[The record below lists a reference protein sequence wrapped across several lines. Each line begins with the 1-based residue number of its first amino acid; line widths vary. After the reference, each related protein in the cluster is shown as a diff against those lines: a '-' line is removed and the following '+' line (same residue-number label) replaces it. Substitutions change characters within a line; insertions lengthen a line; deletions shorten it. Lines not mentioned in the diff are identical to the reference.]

1 MNVKSFGVLPTGQ
14 QAHLYT
20 IRCGGLEA
28 AVTDF
33 GAHLVSLMV
42 VNHFRVVNLY
52 CVPSGKVRNS

>member
-42 VNHFRVVNLY
+42 PDREGTPADEL
-52 CVPSGKVRNS
+52 